1 MLIKNDSSRLG
12 LLKVDVLDEES
23 IRRTYPVYQGPR
35 TSRWPRR
42 NEVQVTSGNKGKEC
56 RLLADL
62 IFSVSS
68 TSKTQHLL

>member
-12 LLKVDVLDEES
+12 LIKVDFLDEES
-23 IRRTYPVYQGPR
+23 IRRTYAACQGLR

-42 NEVQVTSGNKGKEC
+42 NQVEVTSGSKGKEC
-56 RLLADL
+56 RLLTDL

-68 TSKTQHLL
+68 ISKT